1 MSIQLAKRL
10 LTVSEYHKMA
20 EVGILDEDDRIELI
34 NGEIIEMSPIGK
46 LHVNRVNR
54 ITSIFKKLPDEKAIL
69 SIQNPISIAPY
80 SEPEPD
86 ISLLEFKADF
96 YEDQLPK
103 AENVILV
110 IEVADTSIGYDREVK
125 KPLFAAAGIP
135 ELWIVNIDD
144 EQVEVYK
151 NPSNG
156 DYASRQIFERGQI
169 IYLDHLNFSVEVER
183 ILGLK

>member
-10 LTVSEYHKMA
+10 LTVEEYHKMA
-20 EVGILDEDDRIELI
+20 EVGILDKDDRVELI

-69 SIQNPISIAPY
+69 SVQNPVSIAPY

-86 ISLLEFKADF
+86 ISLLEFRADF
-96 YEDQLPK
+96 YEEDLPK
-103 AENVILV
+103 AENVLLV
-110 IEVADTSIGYDREVK
+110 IEVADTSLGYDREVK
-125 KPLFAAAGIP
+125 KPLFASAGIP
-135 ELWIVNIDD
+135 ELWIVNIED

-151 NPSNG
+151 TPQNG
-156 DYASRQIFERGQI
+156 DYIHRQDYKRGDTIFIERLG
-169 IYLDHLNFSVEVER
+169 FEVETER
-183 ILGLK
+183 ILG

>member
-10 LTVSEYHKMA
+10 LTVSDYHKMA

-34 NGEIIEMSPIGK
+34 NGEIIEISPIGS

-69 SIQNPISIAPY
+69 SIQNPVSIAPY

-86 ISLLEFKADF
+86 ISLLEFRADF
-96 YEDQLPK
+96 YEDQLPS
-103 AENVILV
+103 AENVLLV
-110 IEVADTSIGYDREVK
+110 IEVADTSLGYDREVK

-135 ELWIVNIDD
+135 ELWIVNIED

-151 NPSNG
+151 NPQNG
-156 DYASRQIFERGQI
+156 DYAAKRIFKRGETI
-169 IYLDHLNFSVEVER
+169 HLEHLDFSVEVEQ
-183 ILGLK
+183 ILGLA

>member
-20 EVGILDEDDRIELI
+20 EVGILDEDDRVELI

-96 YEDQLPK
+96 YEEELPK
-103 AENVILV
+103 AENVLLV
-110 IEVADTSIGYDREVK
+110 IEVADTSLGYDREIK
-125 KPLFAAAGIP
+125 KPLFANAGIP
-135 ELWIVNIDD
+135 ELWIVNIED

-151 NPSNG
+151 NPLNG
-156 DYASRQIFERGQI
+156 DYVSRQIFKRGQTI
-169 IYLDHLNFSVEVER
+169 HLDNLNFSVEVER
-183 ILGLK
+183 ILGLA

>member
-10 LTVSEYHKMA
+10 LTVSDYHKMA
-20 EVGILDEDDRIELI
+20 EVGILDEDDRVELI

-69 SIQNPISIAPY
+69 SVQNPISIGPY

-86 ISLLEFKADF
+86 ISLLEFQADF
-96 YEDQLPK
+96 YESQLPQ
-103 AENVILV
+103 AEDVILV
-110 IEVADTSIGYDREVK
+110 IEVADTSLGYDREIK

-135 ELWIVNIDD
+135 ELWIVNIED

-156 DYASRQIFERGQI
+156 NYTSRQDFRKGETIHLEN
-169 IYLDHLNFSVEVER
+169 LDFSVDVER
-183 ILGLK
+183 ILGLA

>member
-20 EVGILDEDDRIELI
+20 EVGILDEDDRVELI
-34 NGEIIEMSPIGK
+34 NGEIITMSPIGK

-69 SIQNPISIAPY
+69 SVQNPVSIAPY

-86 ISLLEFKADF
+86 ISLLEFRADF
-96 YEDQLPK
+96 YEDQLPS
-103 AENVILV
+103 AENVLLV
-110 IEVADTSIGYDREVK
+110 IEVADTSLDYDREVK
-125 KPLFAAAGIP
+125 KPLFANAGIP
-135 ELWIVNIDD
+135 ELWIVNIED

-151 NPSNG
+151 NPQNG
-156 DYASRQIFERGQI
+156 DYVNRQDFKRGETIF
-169 IYLDHLNFSVEVER
+169 VES
-183 ILGLK
+183 LGFEVRVDRVLG

>member
-10 LTVSEYHKMA
+10 LTVAEYHKMA
-20 EVGILDEDDRIELI
+20 EVGILDEDDRVELI

-54 ITSIFKKLPDEKAIL
+54 ITSVFKKLPDEKAIL
-69 SIQNPISIAPY
+69 SVQNPVSIAPY

-86 ISLLEFKADF
+86 ISLLEFRADF
-96 YEDQLPK
+96 YEDQLPS
-103 AENVILV
+103 AENVLLV
-110 IEVADTSIGYDREVK
+110 IEVADTSLGYDREVK

-135 ELWIVNIDD
+135 ELWIVNIED

-151 NPSNG
+151 NPQNG
-156 DYASRQIFERGQI
+156 DYTNRQDYRRGDTIFIERLG
-169 IYLDHLNFSVEVER
+169 FEVNTER
-183 ILGLK
+183 ILG

>member
-1 MSIQLAKRL
+1 MSVQLARRL

-20 EVGILDEDDRIELI
+20 EVGILDEGDRVELI

-86 ISLLEFKADF
+86 ISLLAFKADF
-96 YEDQLPK
+96 YEDELPK
-103 AENVILV
+103 AENVLLV
-110 IEVADTSIGYDREVK
+110 IEVADTSLGYDREVK
-125 KPLFAAAGIP
+125 KPLFANAGIP
-135 ELWIVNIDD
+135 ELWIVNIED

-151 NPSNG
+151 NPQNG
-156 DYASRQIFERGQI
+156 DYNSRQDFHRGDTIFIER
-169 IYLDHLNFSVEVER
+169 LDFAVKVDKV
-183 ILGLK
+183 LG